1 MTVKIN
7 RRKFV
12 KNIGVTGA
20 ALLATPY
27 IIRPDMA
34 RAANG
39 VLNILTY
46 DKYIPQDFID
56 QFQRENAIEV
66 RIRLTD
72 DQGKQYNLLVAEGEN
87 PLTDIVTVAGHR
99 YSQFVGSNLLASLE
113 PDQFKNWNRLNPA
126 YREPD
131 WARFNGQ
138 LWGIPILAGYEGLAR
153 NTDYVGNS
161 DSWEVMFDK
170 KYERMTSY
178 VVSDFLQITMLY
190 LGADGDFTS
199 YIDKPAEAQAATNA
213 ARDHLIAHKS
223 MVRKYYDAGSEV
235 QQMLINEDIHMSQSW
250 SGPITRL
257 IFDGHPIE
265 LSIPK
270 EGAYGFIY
278 TLNIVNNAPNQANAI
293 KFLDA
298 LMEVP
303 EIGATM
309 SRQSGYSSTFDGVA
323 DLLSERERRALSLPQ
338 NQVERLRFFSTLNR
352 DMKNQMIDRATAEVK
367 AA

>member
-1 MTVKIN
+1 VENIN

-12 KNIGVTGA
+12 KTIGGVGLS
-20 ALLATPY
+20 LLATPY
-27 IIRPDMA
+27 IIRPNPA
-34 RAANG
+34 NAASG

-56 QFQRENAIEV
+56 QFQRDNDIEI

-72 DQGKQYNLLVAEGEN
+72 DQGKQYNLLVAEGTN

-99 YSQFVGSNLLASLE
+99 YSQFVGSNLLAPIT
-113 PDQFKNWNRLNPA
+113 PDQFTNWNRLNPA

-131 WARFNGQ
+131 WARFDGK
-138 LWGIPILAGYEGLAR
+138 LWGVPILAGYEGLAR
-153 NTDYVGNS
+153 NTDYVDYS
-161 DSWEVMFDK
+161 DSWEIMFDK
-170 KYERMTSY
+170 KYERLTSY

-190 LGADGDFTS
+190 MGADGDFTS
-199 YIDKPAEAQAATNA
+199 YIGKQEEAQAATNA
-213 ARDHLIAHKS
+213 ARDHLIANKS

-235 QQMLINEDIHMSQSW
+235 QQMLINEDIHLSQSW

-265 LSIPK
+265 LSVPK
-270 EGAYGFIY
+270 EGAYGFVY
-278 TLNIVNNAPNQANAI
+278 TLNVVNNAPNQANAI

-298 LMEVP
+298 LMATP
-303 EIGATM
+303 NIGATM

-323 DLLSERERRALSLPQ
+323 ELLDEREKRALSLPQ
-338 NQVERLRFFSTLNR
+338 EQVERLRFFSTLNR
-352 DMKNQMIDRATAEVK
+352 DMKNEMIDRATAQVK